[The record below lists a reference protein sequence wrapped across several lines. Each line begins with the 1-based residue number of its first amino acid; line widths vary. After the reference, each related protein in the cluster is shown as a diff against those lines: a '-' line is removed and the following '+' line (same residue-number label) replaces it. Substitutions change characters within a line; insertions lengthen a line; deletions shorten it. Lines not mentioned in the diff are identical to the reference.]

1 MTSKPD
7 RGSGTTAHSR
17 IETAMDHADAQEAT
31 ATQPSVPQVTPD
43 LPQDLIPEVAS
54 MVLEEPETQKL
65 VSALMVQGA

>member
-1 MTSKPD
+1 
-7 RGSGTTAHSR
+7 
-17 IETAMDHADAQEAT
+17 MDHTDAQEAT
-31 ATQPSVPQVTPD
+31 ATQPSVPQVTLD